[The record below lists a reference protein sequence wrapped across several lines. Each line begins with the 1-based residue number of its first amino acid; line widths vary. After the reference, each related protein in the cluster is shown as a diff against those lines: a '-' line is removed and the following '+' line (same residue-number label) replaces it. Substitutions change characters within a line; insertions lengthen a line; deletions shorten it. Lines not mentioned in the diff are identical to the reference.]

1 MKALVYFLVSAFLAL
16 PSISIAGTV
25 GGGDIQFKPKNANPV
40 LFSHEK
46 HVNEKGLKCTG
57 CHYQLFQMARNSY
70 KMDMSKITKGEF
82 CGKCHNGE
90 KAFDVKDTAQCARC
104 HK

>member
-1 MKALVYFLVSAFLAL
+1 MKVPTYFFISVLVAL
-16 PSISIAGTV
+16 PFVLYAGSV
-25 GGGDIQFKPKNANPV
+25 GGGDIQFKPKNAGPV

-57 CHYQLFQMARNSY
+57 CHYQLFPMAKNSY
-70 KMDMSKITKGEF
+70 KMDMSKISKGEF

-90 KAFDVKDTAQCARC
+90 KAFDVKDTTQCAKC